1 MNEVLKGDEVN
12 STIYKQELQ
21 ETIEYVLRVEN
32 VLYMNKCRVLVK
44 LEGFMG
50 RLKAGLIKPNF
61 CKFL

>member
-12 STIYKQELQ
+12 STIYEQELQ

-44 LEGFMG
+44 LEGFVG
-50 RLKAGLIKPNF
+50 RLEAIKPSF
-61 CKFL
+61 FKFL